1 MEISI
6 SQKDIQYRIFTIRGI
21 QVIVDRDLAALYGVE
36 TKVLNQAVKRNLNR
50 FPSTFRFQLTNNE
63 VLELVTNCDRFEN
76 LKHSS
81 VLPYA
86 FTEQGVAMVSA
97 ILKSDIAVH
106 VSIQIM
112 ETFVQ
117 LRQLITSNMGLIQ
130 RLDALERKQIV
141 SDNKFDQLFEAL
153 ESGNLKPSKGIFYE
167 GQLFDAYVFVCE
179 IIKRANSSIIIID
192 NYMDESVL
200 KLLTKRKEGVKVQLL
215 MKKISP
221 AFELD
226 IQKYNAQY
234 PTIEAHCFLD
244 AHDRFILIDDKELFH
259 IGASLKDLGKKWF
272 AFSSMPSFA
281 NSVIKKIKH
290 DIEL

>member
-6 SQKDIQYRIFTIRGI
+6 SQQDIQYRIFTIRSI

-81 VLPYA
+81 VLPFA

-97 ILKSDIAVH
+97 ILKSDIAVQ

-117 LRQLITSNMGLIQ
+117 LRQLLTSNIGMIQ

-153 ESGNLKPSKGIFYE
+153 ESGNLKPSKGVFYE

-200 KLLTKRKEGVKVQLL
+200 KLLAKRKEGVKVQLL

-221 AFELD
+221 VFELD

-234 PTIEAHCFLD
+234 PSIEAHSFKD
-244 AHDRFILIDDKELFH
+244 AHDRFILIDQTELFH

-272 AFSSMPSFA
+272 AFSSMPLFA
-281 NSVIKKIKH
+281 NSVIEKIKH
-290 DIEL
+290 VVEL

>member
-6 SQKDIQYRIFTIRGI
+6 SQKDIQYRIFTIRGL

-81 VLPYA
+81 VLPFA

-97 ILKSDIAVH
+97 ILKSDIAVQ

-117 LRQLITSNMGLIQ
+117 LRQMITSNMGLIQ

-153 ESGNLKPSKGIFYE
+153 ESGNLKPSKGIFYD
-167 GQLFDAYVFVCE
+167 GQIFDAYEFVCE
-179 IIKRANSSIIIID
+179 IIRRANSSIIIID

-221 AFELD
+221 SFELD

-234 PTIEAHCFLD
+234 PTIEAHSFID
-244 AHDRFILIDDKELFH
+244 SHDRFILIDQIELYH

-272 AFSSMPSFA
+272 AFSRMPTFA
-281 NSVIKKIKH
+281 NSVFEKIKL
-290 DIEL
+290 IVEL

>member
-6 SQKDIQYRIFTIRGI
+6 SQQDIQHRIFAIRGI

-50 FPSTFRFQLTNNE
+50 FPLSFRFQLTTSE
-63 VLELVTNCDRFEN
+63 VHELVTNCDRFEM

-81 VLPYA
+81 VLPFA

-97 ILKSDIAVH
+97 ILKSEIAVH

-117 LRQLITSNMGLIQ
+117 LRQLLTSNMGLIQ
-130 RLDALERKQIV
+130 RLDALERKQIIT
-141 SDNKFDQLFEAL
+141 DNKFDQLFEAL
-153 ESGNLKPSKGIFYE
+153 ESGDLKPSKGIFYE

-221 AFELD
+221 SFELD
-226 IQKYNAQY
+226 VLKYNAQY
-234 PTIEAHCFLD
+234 PTIDALCFSD
-244 AHDRFILIDDKELFH
+244 AHDRFILIDHIELYH

-281 NSVIKKIKH
+281 NSIIEKIKH
-290 DIEL
+290 MVEL